1 MSVHLQLEIRRLQQ
15 LILGLSGR
23 VEEMVSDAVRALE
36 GKDKILARQVVA
48 RDDEVDG
55 AEVEIEEECLKALAL
70 YQPVAA
76 DLRFIVT
83 VLKINNDL
91 ERVADLA
98 ANVAERAESLAAL
111 PPPELSFDFHDMA
124 LRVRKMLNRSLDAL
138 IRRDAE
144 MARIVMAA
152 DDRVDAMHAGIYRLV
167 ASAVAAHP
175 EHTIGYLQLLSIS
188 RNLERIA
195 DHATNI
201 AEDVIYMLEGE
212 IVRHQ
217 DLPKAS
223 RPEA

>member
-167 ASAVAAHP
+167 ANAVAAHP

-217 DLPKAS
+217 DLPKAG

>member
-1 MSVHLQLEIRRLQQ
+1 MSIHLQIENRRL
-15 LILGLSGR
+15 LHLLLELGGS
-23 VEEMVSDAVRALE
+23 VEAMVGDAVRALE
-36 GKDKILARQVVA
+36 QKDAALARQVA
-48 RDDEVDG
+48 DRDDAVDR

-76 DLRFIVT
+76 DLRFIVA
-83 VLKINNDL
+83 VLKVNNDL

-98 ANVAERAESLAAL
+98 ANVAERAEALAEI
-111 PPPELSFDFHDMA
+111 PPPALAFDFHDMA
-124 LRVRKMLNRSLDAL
+124 SRVRKMLNRSLDSL
-138 IRRDAE
+138 VRRDAE
-144 MARIVMAA
+144 MARLVMAA
-152 DDRVDAMHAGIYRLV
+152 DDKVDALHAGIYTLV
-167 ASAVAAHP
+167 AKAVAEHP

-217 DLPKAS
+217 DTPPA
-223 RPEA
+223 